1 MDFGKLLGYVV
12 CTGPAGPT
20 QIKRTGE
27 RKKFFSVFT
36 VPIDR
41 PHGERQTGGILMA
54 ANPKKDQE
62 KKEQGVMEQLWLT
75 YYNDSLYN
83 KGVITEEQH
92 NKMRLKILSRAKLSH
107 T

>member
-1 MDFGKLLGYVV
+1 
-12 CTGPAGPT
+12 
-20 QIKRTGE
+20 
-27 RKKFFSVFT
+27 
-36 VPIDR
+36 
-41 PHGERQTGGILMA
+41 MA
-54 ANPKKDQE
+54 TTPKKDKE

-92 NKMRLKILSRAKLSH
+92 NKMRLKILGRAKLSH